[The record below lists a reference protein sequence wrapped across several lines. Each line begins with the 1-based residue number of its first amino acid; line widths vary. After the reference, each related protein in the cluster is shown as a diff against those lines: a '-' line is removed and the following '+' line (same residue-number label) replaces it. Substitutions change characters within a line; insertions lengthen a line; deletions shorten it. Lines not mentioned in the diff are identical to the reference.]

1 MFYFK
6 SMMKSIALIGFL
18 KRFNLSVENLVD
30 NCLIIPAFQIRQLFL
45 RILIILYDDLKYI

>member
-1 MFYFK
+1 
-6 SMMKSIALIGFL
+6 MMKSIALIGFL